1 MSHFYKFEIL
11 ETKMKSLYCIKIS
24 FISFAFLTL
33 TTFSGYA
40 KSLFENV
47 PPQEELRM
55 TCDIYGTVVPVWKI
69 GSEIYWGT
77 ETMVFQILEED
88 KITQRY
94 IAENPF
100 DNIYSLFDFSKK
112 RFYREYDKYDFNNCY

>member
-1 MSHFYKFEIL
+1 
-11 ETKMKSLYCIKIS
+11 MKSLYCIKIS

-69 GSEIYWGT
+69 GSEIYWGN

-94 IAENPF
+94 IAEDPF
-100 DNIYSLFDFSKK
+100 DNIYGLFDFSKK
-112 RFYREYDKYDFNNCY
+112 RYYREYDKYDFNNCY